1 MNSSAISGRTRPGFN
16 FTELSTASLLLGV
29 SATCVMLWV
38 IIASTVTG

>member
-1 MNSSAISGRTRPGFN
+1 MHSSAFAGHTTPSFN

-29 SATCVMLWV
+29 GAICAMLWV